1 MKIDS
6 NLVALA
12 EKHYACPDA
21 VAWLRESPRTVAE
34 LVAQNR
40 LWARW
45 AAKNIPL
52 PTAFAVALETAGC
65 GRSWW
70 REGQRHRDG
79 DEPAVVWANGSRE
92 WWREGK
98 RYTPPKNK

>member
-6 NLVALA
+6 NLVAIA

-40 LWARW
+40 LWAEW
-45 AAKNIPL
+45 AAINLPL
-52 PTAFAVALETAGC
+52 PDAFAAALETAGC

-70 REGQRHRDG
+70 REGKRHRDG
-79 DEPAVVWANGSRE
+79 DLPAVVWASGYHE
-92 WWREGK
+92 LWRDGIP
-98 RYTPPKNK
+98 Y